1 MQASRGRMRPKPQNS
16 AATCDRAPAVNP
28 QCVTKLCAKDLPG
41 ANHECTGCDLSEGR
55 RLTRASSRAPSGD
68 STAFAGGFMK
78 GERTAQELRELPRVT
93 PELSRAAKRRRLR
106 RIVRRRAHRSAASS
120 DNAQSSI
127 SGTTRCATNSK
138 TLAYVPATM
147 FHVLG
152 EDCELSPNTG
162 WK

>member
-93 PELSRAAKRRRLR
+93 PELSRTAAEEWPRLGR
-106 RIVRRRAHRSAASS
+106 LSDRTFGRSYEAVSAW
-120 DNAQSSI
+120 
-127 SGTTRCATNSK
+127 TN
-138 TLAYVPATM
+138 
-147 FHVLG
+147 
-152 EDCELSPNTG
+152 C
-162 WK
+162 